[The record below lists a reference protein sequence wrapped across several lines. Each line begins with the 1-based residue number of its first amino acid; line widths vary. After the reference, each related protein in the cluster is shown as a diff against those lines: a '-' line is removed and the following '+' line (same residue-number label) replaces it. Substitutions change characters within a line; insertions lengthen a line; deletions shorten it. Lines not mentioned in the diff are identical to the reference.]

1 MRNSIYAIVLT
12 AFMSVA
18 PLFSVDAQ
26 NYFNIKLGT
35 ALYDQSN
42 AGGSFK
48 LGFLAGASYEPKIA
62 NHLWLEFGATYVEK
76 GSNLGTIANV
86 TQFTTRLQY
95 IDIPLFAKYT
105 YELRN
110 HFTWAVYAGPSL
122 GFAIG
127 ARNRFFTI
135 GQPQVIDIPIGGPD
149 GVNSTDFALNLGGE
163 LNFRTAY
170 GYATLFAE
178 FQQGISTVL
187 TTLNGNDIRNVGINL
202 GLKLKVGRKT
212 DIAQDPIDLN
222 RL

>member
-1 MRNSIYAIVLT
+1 MRNSIYALVLT

-26 NYFNIKLGT
+26 NYFNLKLGT
-35 ALYDQSN
+35 ALYNQTNS
-42 AGGSFK
+42 GGTLK

-62 NHLWLEFGATYVEK
+62 NNVWLEIGGTYVEK
-76 GSNLGTIANV
+76 GTRLGTIANV

-95 IDIPLFAKYT
+95 IDIPVFAKYT

-110 HFTWAVYAGPSL
+110 HFTWSVYGGPSI

-135 GQPQVIDIPIGGPD
+135 GQPQVIDIPIGGPE
-149 GVNSTDFALNLGGE
+149 GLNSTDFGLNIGGE
-163 LNFRTAY
+163 LNFRTEY
-170 GYATLFAE
+170 GYIGLFAE
-178 FQQGISTVL
+178 FQQSLSTAL
-187 TTLNGNDIRNVGINL
+187 TTINGADIRNIGINL
-202 GLKLKVGRKT
+202 GLKIKIGRKT
-212 DIAQDPIDLN
+212 DIVEAPIDLN